1 MLTRQIELRA
11 ADGEAEAIPCTIAT
25 AAPVPRSMGAEI
37 LDCTPAGV
45 DLTRAPLPLLI
56 AHDAGSL
63 AVGHVDA
70 LAADGNRVTGRA
82 RFATSPEAQQIL
94 ADVKAGIHRSLSV
107 GYQHIGEGV
116 PTDAGTVYRWQPHE
130 VSIVPVPADVAAG
143 FFRSLHD
150 TNMNTTA
157 PATTAP
163 ATTAPATT
171 APAINR
177 AGLPAEIMEL
187 GKRHGL
193 TDFARGLAQSAT
205 DIGAA
210 RAAILEELAAR
221 DRAGSQHRRGH
232 IYEHDGENGERQIIV
247 ASLAHRMGARQKD
260 QPILRGLDAVGL
272 ALRSLELAGERVY
285 SDMSRTQI
293 IERAMHGT
301 GDFPNLLGA
310 AAGRV
315 LHDSYAAAPAA
326 LKAVARETMLPDFR
340 DRTAVRMGGA
350 PSLERVNEHGEFH
363 YGTIEEGAAAW
374 RLVTYGRIFSITRQA
389 LVNDDLG
396 AFGDLVR
403 MFAEAAAR
411 READELV
418 KALTSPGQV
427 DGAALFSSARS
438 TQTTRKLTLAGLGVA
453 VQALRS
459 QKHFGELVS
468 QEPGA
473 IVVPAALEMTARQL
487 VASISATKTS
497 DVQPFGPLAVVVE
510 PRLANADEWYLVAV
524 NQRGLEYGY
533 LDGEAG
539 PQISQREG
547 FEVDGM
553 EVKAR
558 LDFGCGWVS
567 PVGWVQSTGAAGD
580 V

>member
-11 ADGEAEAIPCTIAT
+11 DAAGDAEEIPCTIAT
-25 AAPVPRSMGAEI
+25 NAPVPRSMGAEI

-107 GYQHIGEGV
+107 GYQHIGDGV

-130 VSIVPVPADVAAG
+130 VSIVPVPADTGAG
-143 FFRSLHD
+143 FYRSLD
-150 TNMNTTA
+150 KQMTPTTTTTA
-157 PATTAP
+157 PT
-163 ATTAPATT
+163 
-171 APAINR
+171 INR
-177 AGLPAEIMEL
+177 AALQAEIMEL
-187 GKRHGL
+187 GKRHNL

-221 DRAGSQHRRGH
+221 DRAAGGHRNTNSRELSAFGASGH
-232 IYEHDGENGERQIIV
+232 GGEREIIIN
-247 ASLAHRMGARQKD
+247 SLARRMGARQKD
-260 QPILRGLDAVGL
+260 QPILRSVDAVGL
-272 ALRSLELAGERVY
+272 ALRSLELAGARVDA
-285 SDMSRTQI
+285 SMSRTQI

-326 LKAVARETMLPDFR
+326 LKAVARETLLPDFR
-340 DRTAVRMGGA
+340 DRTSVRLGSA
-350 PSLERVNEHGEFH
+350 PSLEKVNEHGEFH

-418 KALTSPGQV
+418 KALASPGQV
-427 DGAALFSSARS
+427 DGAALFSSARN
-438 TQTTRKLTLAGLGVA
+438 TQTARKLTLAGLGVA
-453 VQALRS
+453 VQALRG

-487 VASISATKTS
+487 VASISATKSS
-497 DVQPFGPLAVVVE
+497 DVQPFGALDVVVE
-510 PRLANADEWYLVAV
+510 PRLTDADGWYLVAA
-524 NQRGLEYGY
+524 NQRALEYGY
-533 LDGEAG
+533 LDGEVG

-547 FEVDGM
+547 FEVDGL

-567 PVGWVQSTGAAGD
+567 PVGWVQNTGATGD
-580 V
+580 A

>member
-1 MLTRQIELRA
+1 
-11 ADGEAEAIPCTIAT
+11 
-25 AAPVPRSMGAEI
+25 MGQ
-37 LDCTPAGV
+37 
-45 DLTRAPLPLLI
+45 
-56 AHDAGSL
+56 
-63 AVGHVDA
+63 VDA
-70 LAADGNRVTGRA
+70 LAADGKRVTGRA

-94 ADVKAGIHRSLSV
+94 SDVKAGFHRSLSV

-116 PTDAGTVYRWQPHE
+116 PTDAGTVYRWAPHE
-130 VSIVPVPADVAAG
+130 VSIVPVPADTGAG
-143 FFRSLHD
+143 FYRSLD
-150 TNMNTTA
+150 KQMTPTTA
-157 PATTAP
+157 PTAP
-163 ATTAPATT
+163 T
-171 APAINR
+171 INR
-177 AGLPAEIMEL
+177 AALQAEIMEL

-210 RAAILEELAAR
+210 RTAILEELGAR
-221 DRAGSQHRRGH
+221 DLAAGGHRNTNSRELSAFGASGH
-232 IYEHDGENGERQIIV
+232 GGEREVLI
-247 ASLAHRMGARQKD
+247 ASLAHRMGARRKD

-272 ALRSLELAGERVY
+272 AQRSLELAGERVY

-301 GDFPNLLGA
+301 GDFPSLLGA

-315 LHDSYAAAPAA
+315 LLDAYAAAPAA

-340 DRTAVRMGGA
+340 DRTTVRLGSA
-350 PSLERVNEHGEFH
+350 PSLEQVNEHGEFH

-374 RLVTYGRIFSITRQA
+374 RLVTYGRIFAITRQA

-403 MFAEAAAR
+403 LFAEAAAR

-427 DGAALFSSARS
+427 DGAALFSSARN
-438 TQTTRKLTLAGLGVA
+438 TQSPRKLTLAGLGVA
-453 VQALRS
+453 VQALRG
-459 QKHFGELVS
+459 QKHFDQLVT

-487 VASISATKTS
+487 VASISATKTT
-497 DVQPFGPLAVVVE
+497 DVQPFGALSVVVE
-510 PRLANADEWYLVAV
+510 PRLTDANEWYLVAA
-524 NQRGLEYGY
+524 NQRALEYGY

-539 PQISQREG
+539 PQTSQREG
-547 FEVDGM
+547 FEIDGL

-567 PVGWVQSTGAAGD
+567 PVGWVQNTGATGD
-580 V
+580 A

>member
-11 ADGEAEAIPCTIAT
+11 DAAGDAEEIPCTIAT
-25 AAPVPRSMGAEI
+25 DAPVPRSMGAEI

-70 LAADGNRVTGRA
+70 LAADGSRVTGRA

-107 GYQHIGEGV
+107 GYAHIGEGV

-130 VSIVPVPADVAAG
+130 VSIVPVPADIGAG
-143 FFRSLHD
+143 FYRSKDHHM
-150 TNMNTTA
+150 TPTA
-157 PATTAP
+157 PT
-163 ATTAPATT
+163 
-171 APAINR
+171 INR
-177 AGLPAEIMEL
+177 AELQAEIMEL

-205 DIGAA
+205 NIAAA

-221 DRAGSQHRRGH
+221 DRAGPLHRRGH
-232 IYEHDGENGERQIIV
+232 IYEHDGENGEREIIV

-272 ALRSLELAGERVY
+272 AARSLELAGQRVY

-301 GDFPNLLGA
+301 GDFPQLLGS

-315 LHDSYAAAPAA
+315 LLDAYAATPAA

-350 PSLERVNEHGEFH
+350 PSLEKVNEHGEFH
-363 YGTIEEGAAAW
+363 YGTIEEGAAVW
-374 RLVTYGRIFSITRQA
+374 RLATYGRIFSITRQA

-427 DGAALFSSARS
+427 DGATLFSTTRN
-438 TQTTRKLTLAGLGVA
+438 TQTARKLTLAGLGVA

-487 VASISATKTS
+487 VASISATKAS
-497 DVQPFGPLAVVVE
+497 DVQPFGALNVVVE
-510 PRLANADEWYLVAV
+510 PRLTDADEWYLAAA
-524 NQRGLEYGY
+524 NQRALEYGY

-547 FEVDGM
+547 FEVDGL
-553 EVKAR
+553 EVKAH
-558 LDFGCGWVS
+558 LDFGCGWVA
-567 PVGWVQSTGAAGD
+567 PVGWVQNTGATGD
-580 V
+580 A

>member
-11 ADGEAEAIPCTIAT
+11 DAAGDVEAIPCTIAT
-25 AAPVPRSMGAEI
+25 NAPVPRSMVAEI

-163 ATTAPATT
+163 ATTAPA
-171 APAINR
+171 INR
-177 AGLPAEIMEL
+177 AGLQAEIMEL

-210 RAAILEELAAR
+210 RTAIANELGARDLAA
-221 DRAGSQHRRGH
+221 GGH
-232 IYEHDGENGERQIIV
+232 INVSPMDYSGGRNEREVLI

-315 LHDSYAAAPAA
+315 LHDAYAAAPAA
-326 LKAVARETMLPDFR
+326 LKAVARETLLPDFR
-340 DRTAVRMGGA
+340 DRTAVRLGSA
-350 PSLERVNEHGEFH
+350 PSLEKVNEHGEFH
-363 YGTIEEGAAAW
+363 YGTIEEGAAVW
-374 RLVTYGRIFSITRQA
+374 RLATYGRIFSITRQA

-438 TQTTRKLTLAGLGVA
+438 TQTARKLTLAGLGVA

-459 QKHFGELVS
+459 QKHFGELVA

-497 DVQPFGPLAVVVE
+497 DVQPFGPLGVVVE
-510 PRLANADEWYLVAV
+510 PRLTDADGWYLVAV
-524 NQRGLEYGY
+524 NQRALEYGY

-547 FEVDGM
+547 FEVDGL

-567 PVGWVQSTGAAGD
+567 PVGWVQNTGATGD

>member
-1 MLTRQIELRA
+1 MLTREIELRA
-11 ADGEAEAIPCTIAT
+11 DAAGDAEEIPCTIAT
-25 AAPVPRSMGAEI
+25 NAPVPRAMGAEI

-70 LAADGNRVTGRA
+70 LAADGSRVTGRA

-130 VSIVPVPADVAAG
+130 VSIVPVPADTGAG
-143 FFRSLHD
+143 FYRSKDHH
-150 TNMNTTA
+150 MTTT
-157 PATTAP
+157 PTTV
-163 ATTAPATT
+163 
-171 APAINR
+171 NR
-177 AGLPAEIMEL
+177 AELQAEIMEL

-205 DIGAA
+205 NSAAA

-221 DRAGSQHRRGH
+221 DRAAGGHRNTNARELSYFGASGH
-232 IYEHDGENGERQIIV
+232 GGDREIII

-293 IERAMHGT
+293 IERALHGT
-301 GDFPNLLGA
+301 ADFPQLLGS

-315 LHDSYAAAPAA
+315 LLGAYGATPAA

-350 PSLERVNEHGEFH
+350 PSLEKVNEHGEFH
-363 YGTIEEGAAAW
+363 YGTIEEGAAVW
-374 RLVTYGRIFSITRQA
+374 RLATYGRIFSITRQA

-427 DGAALFSSARS
+427 DGAALFSSARN
-438 TQTTRKLTLAGLGVA
+438 TQTARKLTLAGLGVA

-487 VASISATKTS
+487 VASISATKAS
-497 DVQPFGPLAVVVE
+497 DVQPFGALDVVVE
-510 PRLANADEWYLVAV
+510 PRLTDADEWYLVAA
-524 NQRGLEYGY
+524 NQRALEYGY
-533 LDGEAG
+533 LDGDAG

-547 FEVDGM
+547 FEVDGL

-567 PVGWVQSTGAAGD
+567 PVGWVQNTGATGD
-580 V
+580 A